1 MIAGKAGKKARTN
14 WAVVSLR
21 DTGQKS
27 TYTVDWVGRDGVV
40 WGGMGN
46 QLSEYIHHSKFVQAS
61 TPDSA

>member
-27 TYTVDWVGRDGVV
+27 TYTVDWVGRDGMV
-40 WGGMGN
+40 GGGGLWVIN
-46 QLSEYIHHSKFVQAS
+46 
-61 TPDSA
+61 